1 LWIQMDTA
9 NPRSIY
15 DGMSSL
21 KNKSTLAC
29 SSWKVLR
36 KLLSHASCFRIE
48 VCWIIL
54 GGLEQINVDGYR
66 VDVCRHLDQTLP
78 DLRERSLG
86 KIRTLPAQE

>member
-1 LWIQMDTA
+1 MDTA

-36 KLLSHASCFRIE
+36 KLLSHASCLRIE
-48 VCWIIL
+48 VRWIIL

-66 VDVCRHLDQTLP
+66 VDVCRHLDQTLS